1 MEKFSV
7 KKPFTVLVGVVMVLL
22 LGFVALS
29 HMQTNLLP
37 DISTPYLMVV
47 TVYPGASPERV
58 ESEVSDVMENALGTV
73 AGVDTITATSA
84 ENYSLLLMKFSEGTD
99 MNSTMVKVSNKVD
112 QTVSSLPSSCLT
124 PSIIEYSMNM
134 NAFMTVAIS
143 REGSDVYDLSDFVS
157 STLVPYVERKGGV
170 SSVSANG
177 LIEKMVQVQL
187 SQSKIDV
194 INEKLLETI
203 DVQLAAAHEQLE
215 AAQAQIEAGRKEYEK
230 QLKNYGDM
238 VSDTVMAQMG
248 TEVGAAVTTVRD
260 KAQALLDSVNQL
272 IAVVNEPEIQQA
284 LIEVRDGLQHVV
296 DQFNETGMRDIDAL
310 ISIIGELRDI
320 TDKLTVALQQLQN
333 RLNLETGADGSTAED
348 LAGNLEVQQ
357 SMSTI
362 YKTLEDTIKAMDNV
376 PELMNTFSQALG
388 SYSSQQLSAY
398 MKFTEAREMLNN
410 YQTQYDEANAQYEAA
425 KNAEAEARRAYL
437 AAHSAASA
445 SGEGA
450 ALDAMTE
457 ELARK
462 KSALDAAARRAAGA
476 EAAANKV
483 TALLQSLGRGGFAI
497 EKTLWPEALRAET
510 LSGLT
515 DALSGVE
522 KPLEEQYFAA
532 RQAVADLLR
541 EQGAK
546 RAELDAVSGGKWV
559 YPHGDAATRV
569 RDAVNAELQ
578 SRGMTPDAK
587 IFCELLAVEDESW
600 QDCVEACLGDRRFDI
615 LVPPAHYAAAKSAF
629 VALKD
634 KVGPIS
640 LLDTPGIRKANR
652 RTDKIAPDS
661 LAAQVTSENPLAAQ
675 YAETILGRIVCCDTP
690 DTLEQYPDS
699 ATRDLLR
706 HHPFR
711 LERLRAPQRYIGLDA
726 RRTRAEALTAE
737 LEALAERRRTA
748 EQTEKTLKAA
758 YDQYQNALR
767 GKTLE
772 ELGALWDSRAAL
784 TAARQAYTAQE
795 QQLADCREN
804 PMLQQLYKEE
814 EAREK
819 AWDAARAAV
828 EQVGGDIRVCQKQLA
843 SCEAERKKAVETA
856 QTSAD
861 AANAFFAKY
870 PLLEPL
876 ARERWAAL
884 SGPDKAKPD
893 RAVAQAAEKAQTKL
907 DEALQLYLTGTLEPA
922 QKAYNERYV
931 CDYPLGLAGVEQYRT
946 QYESLVR
953 IDLERYAARLEQAQ
967 KDCKDRFRKDILFRM
982 KDDIFNA
989 RRQFRELNKVMEQL
1003 TYGEEVYRFELEPS
1017 RDPQLAA
1024 FYQVIVDKGNQQ
1036 MTDSDSLDNI
1046 AATADPVYERQVDEL
1061 MEKIMADVDEN
1072 TRARQ
1077 EGRRPEG
1084 VTLSDYVDY
1093 RTYLDYDIKV
1103 TNTVSGQQADL
1114 SRVSRDSS
1122 GGENQAPFYVAICA
1136 SLLQIYQKSENSIR
1150 LVLLDEAF
1158 SKMTS
1163 DRIRPMMELFR
1174 RLQLQVLL
1182 ISTVEKSTAIQPYCD
1197 ITYSIVRHG
1206 DANAIAP
1213 FYRLMPPAP
1222 EAEEAQKEHEDE

>member
-1 MEKFSV
+1 MIELKRLKLINWHNFENVTFDCARLTYMIGVNAVGKTTILDAIRYCLTTNRNFNALGNKKSGRTLQGSV
-7 KKPFTVLVGVVMVLL
+7 HAKQRGENAYRRPGRTVAYIGIEFRDTVKRCPFVIAV
-22 LGFVALS
+22 
-29 HMQTNLLP
+29 
-37 DISTPYLMVV
+37 
-47 TVYPGASPERV
+47 RV
-58 ESEVSDVMENALGTV
+58 ESEGPMQELHPGDQTWYLSEDGCTLEQLPFIDPRTGAPSAKEDFKPAVGRLSYTRSPGEARDRICRALGIGRASSPLGKKFNEVFQMGTSMDEIPNFREFLYQYILPQPELDLEALQGDRLELENLHAV
-73 AGVDTITATSA
+73 LAEAQTRADALDEIVRFGREATEKQTEA
-84 ENYSLLLMKFSEGTD
+84 LVNRGAALL
-99 MNSTMVKVSNKVD
+99 
-112 QTVSSLPSSCLT
+112 
-124 PSIIEYSMNM
+124 
-134 NAFMTVAIS
+134 A
-143 REGSDVYDLSDFVS
+143 R
-157 STLVPYVERKGGV
+157 
-170 SSVSANG
+170 
-177 LIEKMVQVQL
+177 
-187 SQSKIDV
+187 
-194 INEKLLETI
+194 
-203 DVQLAAAHEQLE
+203 AAADAGEKAVWQE
-215 AAQAQIEAGRKEYEK
+215 RMEAGR
-230 QLKNYGDM
+230 
-238 VSDTVMAQMG
+238 
-248 TEVGAAVTTVRD
+248 R
-260 KAQALLDSVNQL
+260 
-272 IAVVNEPEIQQA
+272 QQ
-284 LIEVRDGLQHVV
+284 
-296 DQFNETGMRDIDAL
+296 ET
-310 ISIIGELRDI
+310 LR
-320 TDKLTVALQQLQN
+320 T
-333 RLNLETGADGSTAED
+333 RYAE
-348 LAGNLEVQQ
+348 A
-357 SMSTI
+357 
-362 YKTLEDTIKAMDNV
+362 KT
-376 PELMNTFSQALG
+376 
-388 SYSSQQLSAY
+388 
-398 MKFTEAREMLNN
+398 
-410 YQTQYDEANAQYEAA
+410 
-425 KNAEAEARRAYL
+425 AEAEARRAYL
-437 AAHSAASA
+437 TAHSAAGA
-445 SGEGA
+445 SGEGR
-450 ALDAMTE
+450 ALDALSE
-457 ELARK
+457 ELAHRQT
-462 KSALDAAARRAAGA
+462 ALDAAARRADSA
-476 EAAANKV
+476 EKAAEKTGN
-483 TALLQSLGRGGFAI
+483 LLAVLRRSGFAAGQ
-497 EKTLWPEALRAET
+497 KMADLTPDTLPA
-510 LSGLT
+510 LT
-515 DALSGVE
+515 DWLTAQE
-522 KPLEEQYFAA
+522 KPLEEAYFAA
-532 RQAVADLLR
+532 RQHTAALQR
-541 EQGAK
+541 QQTEK

-569 RDAVNAELQ
+569 RDAVNAELK
-578 SRGMTPDAK
+578 SRGMEPDAR
-587 IFCELLAVEDESW
+587 IFCELLNVEDESW

-629 VALKD
+629 VALKE

-652 RTDKIAPDS
+652 STAATPADS

-675 YAETILGRIVCCDTP
+675 YADTILRRIVCCDTP
-690 DTLEQYPDS
+690 DTLEHYPDS

-711 LERLRAPQRYIGLDA
+711 LERLRTPQRYIGLDA
-726 RRTRAEALTAE
+726 RRTRAEALKAE
-737 LEALAERRRTA
+737 LEALAGRTRTVD
-748 EQTEKTLKAA
+748 QTEKALKAA
-758 YDQYQNALR
+758 YDQYQSALR

-772 ELGALWDSRAAL
+772 ELAALWESAA
-784 TAARQAYTAQE
+784 AAEAAQAAYTAQA

-804 PMLQQLYKEE
+804 PMLQELYREE

-856 QTSAD
+856 KASAG
-861 AANAFFAKY
+861 AAERFFAAY

-876 ARERWAAL
+876 ARERWEQLTKADPQNARAPRAA
-884 SGPDKAKPD
+884 
-893 RAVAQAAEKAQTKL
+893 AQAAEKAQAKL
-907 DEALQLYLTGTLEPA
+907 DESLQLFLTGTLEPA

-931 CDYPLGLAGVEQYRT
+931 CDYPLGLPGVEQYRA
-946 QYESLVR
+946 QYDSLVR

-967 KDCKDRFRKDILFRM
+967 RDCKDRFRKDILFRM

-1103 TNTVSGQQADL
+1103 TNTVSGQQAYL

-1213 FYRLMPPAP
+1213 FYRLTPPAALADAAD
-1222 EAEEAQKEHEDE
+1222 AEKENDHE